1 MARRRSTGPTERE
14 LAILQVLWQA
24 GPGTVRQVNQALNRV
39 RRTGYTTTLKLMQIM
54 MSKGLLRRDESK
66 RPQVYQ
72 PAVSKDRAERQLV
85 GDLLRRVF
93 DGSASQF
100 VQQVL
105 AAKNASPEEMTEIRR
120 MLRQFGKDKP

>member
-1 MARRRSTGPTERE
+1 MARRPSTGPTERE

-39 RRTGYTTTLKLMQIM
+39 RKTGYTTTLKLMQIM

-66 RPQVYQ
+66 RPQVYE
-72 PAVSKDRAERQLV
+72 PAISKDRAERQLV

-105 AAKNASPEEMTEIRR
+105 AAKNASPEEMAEIRR
-120 MLRQFGKDKP
+120 MLRQLDKDRS